1 MSDLLDLVM
10 PALGQSV
17 AEGTVVQWLKKPGDA
32 VARDEAVAVISTDK
46 AEAEV
51 PAPAAGVLAEI
62 LVPAGKTV
70 EVGTLLGRMRAG
82 AAAAGSASAAGSPT
96 APAAPAPKASAPVA
110 VIAPASGTLPSGRG
124 EGTSFLSPAVRSLAR
139 ARGISFDDVRAIAGS
154 GRNGRVTLG
163 DLAAWI
169 EKRPTPASVAFPAAS
184 PAAMPDR
191 AASRPETEADI
202 EVIPMVGMRAKIAEH
217 MLASKRNAPHV
228 DTVAEVD
235 VSGVVAARR
244 ELGPAFEKQHGFGL
258 SFNAFFLRAAAT
270 ALLEFP
276 YVNAI
281 LDERGIVQHR
291 RVHLGMAVA
300 LEPSGLVVPVIRDAH
315 ELSVRGM
322 AIEAQRLAVRARA
335 RQLAPEE
342 MHGGTFTVTNPGV
355 FGNSFGMP
363 IIHQPQAAIL
373 DFGAIKKRVV
383 VVQDAQGNDVIAI
396 RPQCFAVLA
405 WDHRIMDGATAAKF
419 LQRVVREIEAF
430 SPARGI
436 D

>member
-1 MSDLLDLVM
+1 MPHPLDLVM

-51 PAPAAGVLAEI
+51 PAPVAGILGEI
-62 LVPAGKTV
+62 LVPAGRTV
-70 EVGTLLGRMRAG
+70 EVGTVLGRLRGADGATAPATARAAELQAN
-82 AAAAGSASAAGSPT
+82 AAPREAPVAPAPT
-96 APAAPAPKASAPVA
+96 APGA
-110 VIAPASGTLPSGRG
+110 RG
-124 EGTSFLSPAVRSLAR
+124 EGAAFLSPAVRKLAR
-139 ARGISFDDVRAIAGS
+139 ERGMPFDAVRAVPGS

-163 DLAAWI
+163 DLQRRLETDASAPIAA
-169 EKRPTPASVAFPAAS
+169 RAAS
-184 PAAMPDR
+184 PDDV
-191 AASRPETEADI
+191 EI
-202 EVIPMVGMRAKIAEH
+202 IPLVGMRARIAEH

-244 ELGPAFEKQHGFGL
+244 ALGPDFEKRHGFGL
-258 SFNAFFLRAAAT
+258 SFNAFFLKAAAT

-276 YVNAI
+276 GVNAI

-300 LEPSGLVVPVIRDAH
+300 LEPSGLVVPVVRDAQ
-315 ELSVRGM
+315 ELSIRGM
-322 AIEAQRLAVRARA
+322 AVEAQRLAMRARA
-335 RQLAPEE
+335 RQLSPEE
-342 MHGGTFTVTNPGV
+342 MQGGTFTVTNPGV

-383 VVQDAQGNDVIAI
+383 VVQDAGGNDVIAI

-405 WDHRIMDGATAAKF
+405 WDHRVMDGATAARF
-419 LQRVVREIEAF
+419 LQRVVKEIESF
-430 SPARGI
+430 SPQRGI

>member
-1 MSDLLDLVM
+1 MKGLLDLVM

-17 AEGTVVQWLKKPGDA
+17 AEGTVMQWLKRPGDA

-51 PAPAAGVLAEI
+51 PAPAAGILTEI
-62 LVPAGKTV
+62 LVLAGKTV
-70 EVGTLLGRMRAG
+70 EVGSVLGRMSTD
-82 AAAAGSASAAGSPT
+82 AAATATAPAPAAAP
-96 APAAPAPKASAPVA
+96 PAAPAAGRPPD
-110 VIAPASGTLPSGRG
+110 PAARG
-124 EGTSFLSPAVRSLAR
+124 EREGGSFLSPAVRHLAR
-139 ARGISFDDVRAIAGS
+139 ERGIAFADVRALAGS

-163 DLAAWI
+163 DLSAWLARGAADGPGVTA
-169 EKRPTPASVAFPAAS
+169 RPDSDS
-184 PAAMPDR
+184 
-191 AASRPETEADI
+191 DI
-202 EVIPMVGMRAKIAEH
+202 SVIPMVGMRAKIAEH

-244 ELGPAFEKQHGFGL
+244 ALGAEFEKRHGVGL
-258 SFNAFFLRAAAT
+258 SFNAFFLKAAAT
-270 ALLEFP
+270 ALLEYP
-276 YVNAI
+276 SVNAI

-300 LEPSGLVVPVIRDAH
+300 LEPSGLVVPVIRDAQ
-315 ELSVRGM
+315 EFSVRGM
-322 AIEAQRLAVRARA
+322 AVESARLAGRARS
-335 RQLAPEE
+335 RQLTTDE
-342 MHGGTFTVTNPGV
+342 MLGGTFTVTNPGV

-383 VVQDAQGNDVIAI
+383 VVQDATGNDVIAI
-396 RPQCFAVLA
+396 RPMCFAVLA

-419 LQRVVREIEAF
+419 LQRVVREIESF
-430 SPARGI
+430 SPDRGI